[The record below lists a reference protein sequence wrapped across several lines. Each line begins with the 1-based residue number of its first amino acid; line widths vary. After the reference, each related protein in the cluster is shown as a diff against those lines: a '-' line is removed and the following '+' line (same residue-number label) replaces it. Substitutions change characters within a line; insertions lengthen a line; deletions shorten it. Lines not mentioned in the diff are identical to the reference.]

1 MEVKRLQQLGVIEPV
16 TAVEWA
22 APIVPVMKRGG
33 SVRVCGDYMLTVSQ
47 VATTN
52 IYPLPKIEDLLATLA
67 VGKKFSKL
75 DLANAYLQIPLQE
88 DSKKLVVINTHK
100 GLFRYNRLP
109 FGVSAAPQRSME
121 VLLQGLAVVCVYLD
135 DILITG

>member
-1 MEVKRLQQLGVIEPV
+1 
-16 TAVEWA
+16 
-22 APIVPVMKRGG
+22 MKRD
-33 SVRVCGDYMLTVSQ
+33 RICGNYKLTVNQ

-67 VGKKFSKL
+67 GGKKFSKL

-109 FGVSAAPQRSME
+109 FGVSAAPSIFQRSME
-121 VLLQGLAVVCVYLD
+121 VLLQGLAGVCGYLD
-135 DILITG
+135 DILITGAAVNRSLAF